1 MPPHCK
7 LQAEGPVS
15 LDGRRRQLPE
25 PSGGWRAGARAGR
38 QRLDGSFWGSPGG
51 TRGPCHWRGRWG
63 PGLSLAEWAAG
74 RAPTLARC
82 GLLTKPGVTI
92 RASLPSPPAAHLQ
105 PCCSAGFCGNT
116 WVWGAIRNST
126 GQHTARRRVA
136 QSQGDPLTPQNL
148 QKELEDRVPQC
159 EQREF
164 LSPRSHKGGDVYRL
178 GLKLAQMTNGSSVI
192 LKKVNLLTNSAPQ
205 RWEFNAV

>member
-1 MPPHCK
+1 M
-7 LQAEGPVS
+7 
-15 LDGRRRQLPE
+15 
-25 PSGGWRAGARAGR
+25 
-38 QRLDGSFWGSPGG
+38 
-51 TRGPCHWRGRWG
+51 
-63 PGLSLAEWAAG
+63 
-74 RAPTLARC
+74 
-82 GLLTKPGVTI
+82 
-92 RASLPSPPAAHLQ
+92 
-105 PCCSAGFCGNT
+105 
-116 WVWGAIRNST
+116 
-126 GQHTARRRVA
+126 A